1 MIHGTYTPDAISS
14 RSADAFTLYDKSS
27 FGEKKGKIIEYAPIE
42 ALFLAQEGKLIAYR
56 GTKELALDALLA
68 LLRKRD
74 SRIAT
79 KLAVFSDLRK
89 KGYIVKTALKFG
101 AEFRVYDKGVK
112 PGGDHA
118 RWILSVAREHES
130 LSWHDFAAKNRVA
143 HAAKKYLLLGI
154 VDDEGDVS
162 YYEVSWTRP

>member
-1 MIHGTYTPDAISS
+1 MIHATYTPDAIRSL
-14 RSADAFTLYDKSS
+14 SADAFALYDKSS
-27 FGEKKGKIIEYAPIE
+27 FGEKRGEAIEYAPIE
-42 ALFLAQEGKLIAYR
+42 ALFLAQEGKLTACK
-56 GTKELALDALLA
+56 GTKELTPDALLA

-74 SRIAT
+74 TRIAT
-79 KLAVFSDLRK
+79 KLSVYADLRK

-112 PGGDHA
+112 PGADHA

-130 LSWHDFAAKNRVA
+130 LSWHEFTAKNRVA

-162 YYEVSWTRP
+162 YYEVAWTRP